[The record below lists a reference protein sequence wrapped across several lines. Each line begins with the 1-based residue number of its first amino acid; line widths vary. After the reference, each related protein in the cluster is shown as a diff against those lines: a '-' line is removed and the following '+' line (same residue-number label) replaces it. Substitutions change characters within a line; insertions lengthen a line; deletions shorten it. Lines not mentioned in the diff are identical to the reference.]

1 MGASLTLHDIEAAA
15 QRIANYAHRTPV
27 LTCQSLDAMVG
38 ASLFFKCE
46 NFQKVGAFKFRGA
59 CNAVFSL
66 SEQEAGR
73 GVATHSSGNHA
84 AALALAARWRGISA
98 TIVMPYTAPAIKK
111 AAVAGYGA
119 RVVFCEPTLK
129 AREETLAAEV
139 AQSGATVIHPYND
152 ERVIAGQGT
161 AALELLAEV
170 ADLDI
175 VMTPVGGGGLLSGT
189 AIAVTACSP
198 KTKVMGAEP
207 EGADDAYRS
216 LRAGRILPSLS
227 PKTIAD
233 GLLTSLGDKTFPIIQ
248 EKVTDIVTVSEE
260 AIISAMRH
268 IWERMKIIIEPSCA
282 VPFAALLEGK
292 VNVKG
297 QRVGIILTGGNV
309 DLDRL
314 PWQYNES
321 AKSTSDYTQEA
332 IIANTNQ

>member
-1 MGASLTLHDIEAAA
+1 
-15 QRIANYAHRTPV
+15 
-27 LTCQSLDAMVG
+27 MVG

-139 AQSGATVIHPYND
+139 ARSGATVVHPYND

-161 AALELLAEV
+161 AALELLADV
-170 ADLDI
+170 ANLDI

>member
-1 MGASLTLHDIEAAA
+1 MSPTLQDIQLAA

-66 SEQEAGR
+66 LEQELKR

-84 AALALAARWRGISA
+84 AALALAARLRGTSA
-98 TIVMPYTAPAIKK
+98 TIVMPHTAPAIKK
-111 AAVAGYGA
+111 AAVASYGA
-119 RVVFCEPTLK
+119 RIVFCEPTLK

-170 ADLDI
+170 ANLDI
-175 VMTPVGGGGLLSGT
+175 VMTPVGGGGLLAGT

-198 KTKVMGAEP
+198 KTKVIGAEP
-207 EGADDAYRS
+207 AGADDAHRS

-227 PKTIAD
+227 PKTVAD
-233 GLLTSLGDKTFPIIQ
+233 GLLTSLGDRTFPIIQ

-268 IWERMKIIIEPSCA
+268 IWERMKIVIEPSCA
-282 VPFAALLEGK
+282 VPFAALLEEK

-314 PWQYNES
+314 PWQQSES
-321 AKSTSDYTQEA
+321 AKKVHA
-332 IIANTNQ
+332 HA